1 MTGKDCGVFII
12 VIEYGR
18 GVDFKLLN
26 DARVIILLNG
36 DLKMTLSEAY

>member
-1 MTGKDCGVFII
+1 MTGQDCGVFII

-18 GVDFKLLN
+18 GFDFKLLN